1 VKVFIRVKNSTES
14 NAEKPT
20 WQPNIVPPSSES
32 VHKQWGYK
40 LGSWLVILT
49 RGYLIDKGVYIEC
62 EKSLSVPLITPT
74 VYVWGQWKT
83 TKILFGQEC

>member
-1 VKVFIRVKNSTES
+1 LPKE
-14 NAEKPT
+14 
-20 WQPNIVPPSSES
+20 
-32 VHKQWGYK
+32 WGYK